1 MKKIVCIIAVLS
13 IVLFAGCGSKKS
25 VDEADGKKLMTK
37 FCRVFFETNYE
48 NRYTDFLKDKEQE
61 KYYKAFEEMATKE
74 CLKDMMAGRNPLKY
88 DKKCAEDGL
97 VYKPADIEFTKSG
110 DEADVSGSYEFKLTL
125 KEKTSG
131 ERINVAGQISI
142 EEKDGKLL
150 VSKIYISSM
159 SKE

>member
-1 MKKIVCIIAVLS
+1 
-13 IVLFAGCGSKKS
+13 
-25 VDEADGKKLMTK
+25 
-37 FCRVFFETNYE
+37 
-48 NRYTDFLKDKEQE
+48 
-61 KYYKAFEEMATKE
+61 MASKE
-74 CLKDMMAGRNPLKY
+74 CLKDMMASRNPLKY

-97 VYKPADIEFTKSG
+97 AYELADIEITKSS
-110 DEADVSGSYEFKLTL
+110 DEDDVSGSYEFKLIL

-142 EEKDGKLL
+142 EDKEGKLL